1 MKKGAI
7 FDMDGLLFDTESIYQ
22 CAWTMV
28 ADDFGVERKPELG
41 KVCCGTCGDLM
52 ERLVREHHP
61 TVDAKAYIRRVVE
74 WVHNEVEKN
83 LPVMEG
89 VPEILAYFHACG
101 VRIATASSSS
111 VAQIEQNLRKSG
123 LRDYFDVVVGGD
135 LVVHGKP
142 APDIFLLAA
151 ERIGVAAAD
160 CYVFEDSY
168 NGLRG
173 AAAAGCTPV
182 MIPDTMPPT
191 DEMRTLCKG
200 IYPSLSDAMN
210 AIQRGDL

>member
-7 FDMDGLLFDTESIYQ
+7 FDMDGLLFDTESLYQ
-22 CAWTMV
+22 RAWTMV
-28 ADDFGVERKPELG
+28 ADDFGVERKPDLG
-41 KVCCGTCGDLM
+41 KACSGTTGDLT
-52 ERLVREHHP
+52 ERIVHEYHP
-61 TVDAKAYIRRVVE
+61 TVDAKAYIRRVVAC
-74 WVHNEVEKN
+74 VHDEMEKN
-83 LPVMEG
+83 LTVMAG
-89 VPEILAYFHACG
+89 VHEILAYFREQG
-101 VRIATASSSS
+101 VRMATASSST

-135 LVVHGKP
+135 LVTHGKP

-151 ERIGVAAAD
+151 ERIGILPAD
-160 CYVFEDSY
+160 CYVFEDGY

-173 AAAAGCTPV
+173 AAAAGCAPV
-182 MIPDTMPPT
+182 MIPDTMPLT